1 MLSDMDRPSIRLN
14 LVSLSFARKGAGALT
29 CPAGRLRRDRRPR
42 EPALSGVEGSLL
54 AQLAKVFVIPYV
66 VRGAE
71 CRASMADFTLADTS
85 SVSRTV
91 NPAVEIGSPTRISSG
106 WHLMW

>member
-42 EPALSGVEGSLL
+42 EPALSGVEGSLR
-54 AQLAKVFVIPYV
+54 AKLAKVFVIPMWF
-66 VRGAE
+66 GARNAE
-71 CRASMADFTLADTS
+71 LRWQTSPWPTPRPYRARS
-85 SVSRTV
+85 
-91 NPAVEIGSPTRISSG
+91 TRSEERRVG
-106 WHLMW
+106 KHGR

>member
-1 MLSDMDRPSIRLN
+1 
-14 LVSLSFARKGAGALT
+14 
-29 CPAGRLRRDRRPR
+29 
-42 EPALSGVEGSLL
+42 
-54 AQLAKVFVIPYV
+54 
-66 VRGAE
+66 
-71 CRASMADFTLADTS
+71 MADFTLADTS